1 MLLTTSEIL
10 KQITRELAT
19 TGETPYPPEEEL
31 ECVNTCVSNLM
42 SVKLL
47 MNFNAIW
54 LSEDEQQ
61 QLVTDLQ
68 YQEFAEILAE
78 EILDSCIADI
88 AEELYGHD
96 RVA

>member
-1 MLLTTSEIL
+1 MSKRTTEISDMLLATSEIL

-61 QLVTDLQ
+61 QLDLAFKTADAITLLLT
-68 YQEFAEILAE
+68 EDLDNEI
-78 EILDSCIADI
+78 D
-88 AEELYGHD
+88 
-96 RVA
+96 

>member
-1 MLLTTSEIL
+1 MSKRTTEISDMLLTTSEIL

-19 TGETPYPPEEEL
+19 SGETPYPPEEEL

-61 QLVTDLQ
+61 QLDLAFKTADAITLLLT
-68 YQEFAEILAE
+68 EDLDNEI
-78 EILDSCIADI
+78 D
-88 AEELYGHD
+88 
-96 RVA
+96 

>member
-1 MLLTTSEIL
+1 MKERTTEISDMLLTTSEIL

-19 TGETPYPPEEEL
+19 SGETPYPPEEEL
-31 ECVNTCVSNLM
+31 ECVNTCISNLM

-61 QLVTDLQ
+61 QLDLAFKTADAITILLK
-68 YQEFAEILAE
+68 EDLDNEI
-78 EILDSCIADI
+78 D
-88 AEELYGHD
+88 
-96 RVA
+96 

>member
-19 TGETPYPPEEEL
+19 SGETPYPLEEEL

-61 QLVTDLQ
+61 QLDLAFKTADAITLLLT
-68 YQEFAEILAE
+68 EDLDNEI
-78 EILDSCIADI
+78 D
-88 AEELYGHD
+88 
-96 RVA
+96 

>member
-61 QLVTDLQ
+61 QLDLAFKTADAITLLLT
-68 YQEFAEILAE
+68 EDLDNEI
-78 EILDSCIADI
+78 D
-88 AEELYGHD
+88 
-96 RVA
+96 

>member
-1 MLLTTSEIL
+1 MSKRTTEISDMLLTTSEIL

-61 QLVTDLQ
+61 QLDLAFKTADAITLLLTEDLDNETD
-68 YQEFAEILAE
+68 
-78 EILDSCIADI
+78 
-88 AEELYGHD
+88 
-96 RVA
+96 

>member
-1 MLLTTSEIL
+1 MSKRTTEISDMLLATSEIL

-61 QLVTDLQ
+61 QLDLAFKTADAITLLLTEDLDNETD
-68 YQEFAEILAE
+68 
-78 EILDSCIADI
+78 
-88 AEELYGHD
+88 
-96 RVA
+96 

>member
-1 MLLTTSEIL
+1 MLLATSEIL

-61 QLVTDLQ
+61 QLDLAFKTADAITLLLTEDLDNETD
-68 YQEFAEILAE
+68 
-78 EILDSCIADI
+78 
-88 AEELYGHD
+88 
-96 RVA
+96 

>member
-61 QLVTDLQ
+61 QLDLAFKTADAITLLLTEDLDNETD
-68 YQEFAEILAE
+68 
-78 EILDSCIADI
+78 
-88 AEELYGHD
+88 
-96 RVA
+96 